1 MCGENMD
8 TEKTL
13 HIHAEQ
19 MGSATDRVE
28 SPLSSRDDVL
38 HGFQTDLDNLPAGY
52 YRSSFF
58 LGTMF
63 AVGIGLTAA
72 VGGFGLAAP
81 ALALIN
87 SEIGPDPNINWVSFV
102 YTLTLSISLLLVGR
116 MSDLFGYPVLL
127 FHCFVWANTFA
138 VDDGSSSL
146 EPASQSL
153 VPLFQLLLRTCRHL
167 LVVLPSLA
175 LEQVPNNHSPLCP
188 MNWFQ

>member
-1 MCGENMD
+1 MD
-8 TEKTL
+8 HEKT
-13 HIHAEQ
+13 IQTHAEQ
-19 MGSATDRVE
+19 LESTTDQEE
-28 SPLSSRDDVL
+28 SPLSSSDDVL

-81 ALALIN
+81 ALGLIN

-116 MSDLFGYPVLL
+116 MSDLFGYPILLPRSFVLP
-127 FHCFVWANTFA
+127 NTFS
-138 VDDGSSSL
+138 DEDGS
-146 EPASQSL
+146 
-153 VPLFQLLLRTCRHL
+153 
-167 LVVLPSLA
+167 
-175 LEQVPNNHSPLCP
+175 
-188 MNWFQ
+188 

>member
-1 MCGENMD
+1 MA
-8 TEKTL
+8 TEKTI
-13 HIHAEQ
+13 HTHAEQ
-19 MGSATDRVE
+19 LEPITDQID
-28 SPLSSRDDVL
+28 SPLSSGDDVI

-52 YRSSFF
+52 YRSPFF
-58 LGTMF
+58 LGTML
-63 AVGIGLTAA
+63 AVGTGLTAA

-127 FHCFVWANTFA
+127 FRTFVWPNTFS
-138 VDDGSSSL
+138 VEDGSLSL
-146 EPASQSL
+146 EPASPSS
-153 VPLFQLLLRTCRHL
+153 VPLFRLLLRTCRRSS
-167 LVVLPSLA
+167 VVSPSLA
-175 LEQVPNNHSPLCP
+175 LGQVPNNHSPSCP

>member
-1 MCGENMD
+1 MD
-8 TEKTL
+8 NEKTL
-13 HIHAEQ
+13 QAHAEHIE
-19 MGSATDRVE
+19 SSTDQVE
-28 SPLSSRDDVL
+28 FLNSDNDDVL

-116 MSDLFGYPVLL
+116 MSDLFGYAVVFFLHLL
-127 FHCFVWANTFA
+127 FWA
-138 VDDGSSSL
+138 
-146 EPASQSL
+146 
-153 VPLFQLLLRTCRHL
+153 
-167 LVVLPSLA
+167 
-175 LEQVPNNHSPLCP
+175 
-188 MNWFQ
+188 

>member
-1 MCGENMD
+1 MD
-8 TEKTL
+8 PEKTTYT
-13 HIHAEQ
+13 HSERV
-19 MGSATDRVE
+19 GATTDQDE
-28 SPLSSRDDVL
+28 SPISSSDDVL

-81 ALALIN
+81 ALGLIN

-116 MSDLFGYPVLL
+116 MSDLFGYSILL
-127 FHCFVWANTFA
+127 PWSFA
-138 VDDGSSSL
+138 
-146 EPASQSL
+146 
-153 VPLFQLLLRTCRHL
+153 
-167 LVVLPSLA
+167 
-175 LEQVPNNHSPLCP
+175 
-188 MNWFQ
+188 

>member
-1 MCGENMD
+1 MD
-8 TEKTL
+8 NEKSIVT
-13 HIHAEQ
+13 HSEQ
-19 MGSATDRVE
+19 LGSTADHSD
-28 SPLSSRDDVL
+28 SPNSSSDDVL

-116 MSDLFGYPVLL
+116 MSDLFGYSVFSCTL
-127 FHCFVWANTFA
+127 
-138 VDDGSSSL
+138 
-146 EPASQSL
+146 
-153 VPLFQLLLRTCRHL
+153 
-167 LVVLPSLA
+167 
-175 LEQVPNNHSPLCP
+175 
-188 MNWFQ
+188 